1 MDLNKMMTETRN
13 PDTMTLDQMSALE
26 LVTVMNRE
34 DHKVP
39 EAIALALPQIA
50 STVEVVEQAFRK
62 GGRLFYL
69 GAGTSGRLG
78 VLDASEC
85 PPTFGVDSGM
95 VVGLIAGG
103 DRALRFPIEG
113 AEDDRSLGK
122 QDLMDHN
129 LVPSDVVIG
138 IAASG
143 RTPYVLGALD
153 YAHSIGCKTAAIA
166 CNLHSAIGQA
176 ADIAIEV
183 SVGPEVLTGSTR
195 LKAGSAQKMILNMI
209 TTGAMVRTGKAYQN
223 LMVDVVQS
231 NEKLRTRAENI
242 VMAATDVSREQARRT
257 IDEANGKV
265 KLAITMILTGKD
277 AASAQALLDQ
287 SGGSVHNALG
297 NR

>member
-39 EAIALALPQIA
+39 EAIASALPQIA

-85 PPTFGVDSGM
+85 PPTFGVDPGM

-122 QDLMDHN
+122 QDLVDHN

>member
-39 EAIALALPQIA
+39 EAIASALPQIA

-85 PPTFGVDSGM
+85 PPTFGVDPGM

-103 DRALRFPIEG
+103 DRALRFPFEG

-122 QDLMDHN
+122 QDLVDHN

-265 KLAITMILTGKD
+265 KLAISMILTGKD

>member
-39 EAIALALPQIA
+39 EAIASALPQIA

-85 PPTFGVDSGM
+85 PPTFGVDPGM

-122 QDLMDHN
+122 QDLVDHN

-265 KLAITMILTGKD
+265 KLAISMILTGKD

-287 SGGSVHNALG
+287 SGGSVHNALW